1 MWPYL
6 RIENFLSSTNAEIVR
21 AWGKVEMPVLQSATI
36 SPPGD
41 TIGRPDDTYRRAR
54 VGMVIPEHVWGS
66 LEGMIG
72 ETWGLAC
79 RRLLPAF
86 PAFSHIEKQ
95 FTVHGEGDYFRMHTD
110 IGEPGDESYTRELSF
125 VYYLNDGFY
134 LGGNLR
140 LYATYEKDGFNHPDP
155 KSFLDLYPLDN
166 SLVVIPSNTFHEVRT
181 VHGKGKRMT
190 VNGWFHRSRT

>member
-6 RIENFLSSTNAEIVR
+6 RIENFLSPVNAGIVR
-21 AWGKVEMPVLQSATI
+21 AWGKVNLPSLQSATI

-54 VGMVIPEHVWGS
+54 VGMVIPGHVWDC
-66 LEGMIG
+66 LEGMVG

-86 PAFSHIEKQ
+86 PQFGKIEKQ

-110 IGEPGDESYTRELSF
+110 IGEVGDESYTRELSF
-125 VYYLNDGFY
+125 VYYLNDGFFS
-134 LGGNLR
+134 GGNLR
-140 LYATYEKDGFNHPDP
+140 IYDTVEQEGFLHPAREY
-155 KSFLDLYPLDN
+155 LDLPPLDN
-166 SLVVIPSNTFHEVRT
+166 SLVVIPSSVFHEVTT
-181 VHGKGKRMT
+181 VHGNGQRMT
-190 VNGWFHRSRT
+190 INGWFHRAAI